1 MHGISVDGKEYAL
14 LAIALHPKPILPPI
28 RTLCINDVGTKPVDH
43 EVWKEDFMPRII
55 EVWIS

>member
-1 MHGISVDGKEYAL
+1 MHGISVDGKEYAM

-28 RTLCINDVGTKPVDH
+28 RTLCINVVGTKPVDH

-55 EVWIS
+55 EV